1 MVEFSLYTIV
11 NGIISERRR
20 TLADILH
27 EEGNL
32 ANQLAG
38 MGPTR

>member
-11 NGIISERRR
+11 NGIISERCR
-20 TLADILH
+20 TVADILH

-38 MGPTR
+38 MGPAR